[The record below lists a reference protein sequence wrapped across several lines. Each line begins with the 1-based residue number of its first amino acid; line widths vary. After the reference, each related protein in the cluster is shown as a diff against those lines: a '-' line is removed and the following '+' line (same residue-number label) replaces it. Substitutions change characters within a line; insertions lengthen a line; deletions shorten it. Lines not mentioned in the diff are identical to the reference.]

1 MEGLEE
7 VILDNARPELTTRVR
22 TLASL
27 PVRQVF
33 TTFLR
38 ENLDMFAWSHED
50 ISKLTLRS

>member
-38 ENLDMFAWSHED
+38 ENLDMFA
-50 ISKLTLRS
+50 

>member
-1 MEGLEE
+1 MEELEE
-7 VILDNARPELTTRVR
+7 VMLGNARLELTTKVR

-38 ENLDMFAWSHED
+38 ENLDMFA
-50 ISKLTLRS
+50 